1 MLTSGSHPRSAS
13 PADPLEFLRVVSA
26 ALEQTDLGAALA
38 AAADARSR
46 GLLRVAVLGQF
57 KRGKSTLLNAL
68 VGRNVLPSGVLPLTT
83 VPTEVRDGPDA
94 LLVDTDRDGPTRHP
108 LSELAEFVTEERNPD
123 NSRSVRRVQVQVP
136 LPAWARDVVFV
147 DSPGI
152 GSVHEQATSA
162 AHRMLAEVDAA
173 ILVLSP
179 DPPVSRVELDF
190 LRDARAFAAKLF
202 VVINKIDLLPVE
214 ARTQLVDYTRR
225 VLREGADLDRPQLY
239 LISARRVL
247 EGRGGPPSHDSEE
260 PGWDELVSD
269 LDRYLGRDRHASVR
283 EVERHQTGLYSARL
297 LDVATLS
304 LKSLTM
310 SDRDFARASG
320 AVVALLERIPD
331 ERRAA
336 DALLDGDVRE
346 VLVGLDRKLAAFREQ
361 EQEPVRLALDE
372 FLRTVPASG
381 AATLVRE
388 FDRHFRQLL
397 TPRVEHLRELL
408 TESLRTDLDAAFRRY
423 ERRVAAVLDSIDR
436 AAASS
441 FEVNLTSLASQV
453 PLADSERY
461 IARVSGLYDGTFAG
475 QTSLILPAFL
485 LRGRV
490 RRALGRTVS
499 EELDAQSGRVR
510 TDLIDRALTS
520 AGRFKESAAARI
532 ARNTDSVQ
540 NAVRLGRAH
549 REDALAASAAWR
561 RNLEAWMEELR
572 TLSAELPSATRT
584 RINREGGVG

>member
-1 MLTSGSHPRSAS
+1 MLTSGSHPHAAS
-13 PADPLEFLRVVSA
+13 PADPLEFLRVVSV

-68 VGRNVLPSGVLPLTT
+68 IGRDVLPSGVLPLTT
-83 VPTEVRDGPDA
+83 VPTEVRDGPDE
-94 LLVDTDRDGPTRHP
+94 LLVETGSGGPIRHP

-123 NSRSVRRVQVQVP
+123 NARSVRRVLVQVP
-136 LPAWARDVVFV
+136 LPGWARDVVFI

-152 GSVHEQATSA
+152 GSVHEQATTA

-179 DPPVSRVELDF
+179 DPPVSRVEMDF
-190 LRDARAFAAKLF
+190 LRDARTFAAKLF
-202 VVINKIDLLPVE
+202 VVVNKVDLLPVE
-214 ARTQLVDYTRR
+214 ARPKLVNYTRR
-225 VLREGADLDRPQLY
+225 VLREGADFDPPLLY
-239 LISARRVL
+239 LLSARGVL
-247 EGRGGPPSHDSEE
+247 EGRRGPPGDE
-260 PGWDELVSD
+260 PGGRGWDELVSD
-269 LDRYLGRDRHASVR
+269 LDRYLGRDRHESAR
-283 EVERHQTGLYSARL
+283 EVERHQTGLYSTRL

-320 AVVALLERIPD
+320 AVLALLEQIPD

-336 DALLDGDVRE
+336 DALLDGDVRA
-346 VLVGLDRKLAAFREQ
+346 VLAGLDRKLAAFREQ
-361 EQEPVRLALDE
+361 EQEPVRHALDD

-381 AATLVRE
+381 SAALVRE
-388 FDRHFRQLL
+388 FDRRFRELL
-397 TPRVEHLRELL
+397 TPRVQHLREALA
-408 TESLRTDLDAAFRRY
+408 ESLRKDLDAAFRRY
-423 ERRVAAVLDSIDR
+423 ERRVAALLDSIDR

-441 FEVNLTSLASQV
+441 FAVNLTSLTSQV
-453 PLADSERY
+453 PLAESERY
-461 IARVSGLYDGTFAG
+461 IARVTGLYDGTFAG
-475 QTSLILPAFL
+475 QASLVLPAFF

-510 TDLIDRALTS
+510 TDLIDRTLAS

-532 ARNTDSVQ
+532 ARNTESVQ

-549 REDALAASAAWR
+549 REEAVAASAAWR
-561 RNLEAWMEELR
+561 MNVEAWMQDLR
-572 TLSAELPSATRT
+572 ALSAEHASGTLARGD
-584 RINREGGVG
+584 RERGVG